1 MKLKKLPIWALALA
15 ILAGNSC
22 SIDDYNY
29 AKDDAYGTLSFA
41 LATDNLLN
49 EGEISRAG
57 KQITI
62 SEALGGANAFDASTF
77 LTTNGGNFSIVVEDA
92 DEETIYS
99 DPISGWSSDK
109 SLAFGNYTVTAT
121 YDQQQVGF
129 YGEGGQPAFESEE
142 VSFAIAN
149 ADITT
154 EVEIPVVLSNSI
166 MRVQYSDMF
175 KKYYSN
181 CVTTVTQGDSSVTF
195 NYDETRG
202 AFFET
207 SSATIEYE
215 LTPAQAQGDNAE
227 AITKSISHTF
237 VAQTCHTLQF
247 DVTNVGGVNKLTIT
261 LDDTTIQEV
270 EIDDIDLNDD
280 QYMPSEGEGGDNQ

>member
-15 ILAGNSC
+15 ILAGSGC
-22 SIDDYNY
+22 SRDDYNY

-57 KQITI
+57 ERAGGQITI
-62 SEALGGANAFDASTF
+62 SEALGGTNVFNASTF
-77 LTTNGGNFSIVVEDA
+77 LSTNGGNFSIVVEDA

-99 DPISGWSSDK
+99 GPISGWSNDK
-109 SLAFGNYTVTAT
+109 PLAFGNYTVTAT
-121 YDQQQVGF
+121 YDLRQVGF
-129 YGEGGQPAFESEE
+129 YGNGGQPAFESEE

-149 ADITT
+149 ADIPT
-154 EVEIPVVLSNSI
+154 EVTIPVVLSNSI

-181 CVTTVTQGDSSVTF
+181 CEVIVTQNNSSVTF

-207 SSATIEYE
+207 GNATINYT
-215 LTPAQAQGDNAE
+215 LTPAQAQGDNSE
-227 AITKSISHTF
+227 VISKLISHTF
-237 VAQTCHTLQF
+237 AAKSCHTLQF
-247 DVTNVGGVNKLTIT
+247 NVTNVGGVNKLTIT

-270 EIDDIDLNDD
+270 EIGDIDLNDD
-280 QYMPSEGEGGDNQ
+280 QYQPNDGE

>member
-15 ILAGNSC
+15 ILAGSSC
-22 SIDDYNY
+22 SQDDYNY

-57 KQITI
+57 GQITI
-62 SEALGGANAFDASTF
+62 SEALGGANVFNASTF
-77 LTTNGGNFSIVVEDA
+77 LSTNGGNFSIVVEDA

-99 DPISGWSSDK
+99 GPISGWSNDK
-109 SLAFGNYTVTAT
+109 PLAFGNYTVTAT
-121 YDQQQVGF
+121 YDLRQVGF
-129 YGEGGQPAFESEE
+129 YGNGGQPAFESEE

-149 ADITT
+149 ADIPT
-154 EVEIPVVLSNSI
+154 EVTIPVVLSNSI

-175 KKYYSN
+175 KKYYSS
-181 CVTTVTQGDSSVTF
+181 CEVTQNNSSVTF
-195 NYDETRG
+195 NYDEARG

-207 SSATIEYE
+207 GNATINYT
-215 LTPAQAQGDNAE
+215 LTPAQAQGDNSKV
-227 AITKSISHTF
+227 ISKSISHTF
-237 VAQTCHTLQF
+237 AAKSCHTLQF
-247 DVTNVGGVNKLTIT
+247 NVTNVGGVNKLTIT

-270 EIDDIDLNDD
+270 EIGDIDLNDD
-280 QYMPSEGEGGDNQ
+280 QYQPNDGE

>member
-15 ILAGNSC
+15 ILAGSSC
-22 SIDDYNY
+22 SQDDYNY

-57 KQITI
+57 GQITI
-62 SEALGGANAFDASTF
+62 SEALGGTSAFNASTF

-92 DEETIYS
+92 EEETIYS
-99 DPISGWSSDK
+99 GPISGWSNDK
-109 SLAFGNYTVTAT
+109 PLAFGNYTVTAT
-121 YDQQQVGF
+121 YDLRQVGF
-129 YGEGGQPAFESEE
+129 YGNGGQPAFESEE
-142 VSFAIAN
+142 VSFAISN
-149 ADITT
+149 ADIPTDVT
-154 EVEIPVVLSNSI
+154 IPVELSNSI

-175 KKYYSN
+175 KKYYSS
-181 CVTTVTQGDSSVTF
+181 CETIVTQGSSSVTF
-195 NYDETRG
+195 NYNETRG

-207 SSATIEYE
+207 SSATVNYT
-215 LTPAQAQGDNAE
+215 LTPTQAQGDNGKAVE
-227 AITKSISHTF
+227 KTFDHTF
-237 VAQTCHTLQF
+237 AAQTCHTLQF

-270 EIDDIDLNDD
+270 EIGDIDLNDD
-280 QYMPSEGEGGDNQ
+280 QYKSNDGE

>member
-15 ILAGNSC
+15 ILAGSGC
-22 SIDDYNY
+22 SQDDYNY

-57 KQITI
+57 GQITI
-62 SEALGGANAFDASTF
+62 SEALGGTSAFNASTF

-92 DEETIYS
+92 EEETIYS
-99 DPISGWSSDK
+99 GPISGWSNDK
-109 SLAFGNYTVTAT
+109 PLAFGNYTVTAT
-121 YDQQQVGF
+121 YDLRQVGF
-129 YGEGGQPAFESEE
+129 YGNGGQPAFESEE
-142 VSFAIAN
+142 VSFAISN
-149 ADITT
+149 ADIPTDVT
-154 EVEIPVVLSNSI
+154 IPVELSNSI

-175 KKYYSN
+175 KKYYSS
-181 CVTTVTQGDSSVTF
+181 CETIVTQGSSSVTF
-195 NYDETRG
+195 NYNETRG

-207 SSATIEYE
+207 SSATVNYT
-215 LTPAQAQGDNAE
+215 LTPTQAQGDNGKAVE
-227 AITKSISHTF
+227 KTFDHTF
-237 VAQTCHTLQF
+237 AAQTCHTLQF

-270 EIDDIDLNDD
+270 EIGDIDLNDD
-280 QYMPSEGEGGDNQ
+280 QYKSNDGE

>member
-1 MKLKKLPIWALALA
+1 MKLKKLPIWVLAMA

-62 SEALGGANAFDASTF
+62 SDALGGANAFDASTF

-92 DEETIYS
+92 DENEIYKG
-99 DPISGWSSDK
+99 PISGWPSDK

-149 ADITT
+149 ADIPTT
-154 EVEIPVVLSNSI
+154 VEIPVVLSNSI

-175 KKYYSN
+175 KKYYSS
-181 CVTTVTQGDSSVTF
+181 CVTTVTQGNSSVTF

-202 AFFET
+202 AFFEIGN
-207 SSATIEYE
+207 ATINYT

-227 AITKSISHTF
+227 AIEDSISHTF
-237 VAQTCHTLQF
+237 AAQTCHTLQF
-247 DVTNVGGVNKLTIT
+247 NVTNVGGVNKLTIT

>member
-15 ILAGNSC
+15 ILAGSSC
-22 SIDDYNY
+22 SQDDYNY

-57 KQITI
+57 GQITI
-62 SEALGGANAFDASTF
+62 SEALGGANAFNASTF

-99 DPISGWSSDK
+99 GPISGWSNDK
-109 SLAFGNYTVTAT
+109 PLAFGNYTVTAT
-121 YDQQQVGF
+121 YDLRQVGF
-129 YGEGGQPAFESEE
+129 YGNGGQPAFESEE

-149 ADITT
+149 ADIPT
-154 EVEIPVVLSNSI
+154 EVTIPVELSNSI

-175 KKYYSN
+175 KKYYSS
-181 CVTTVTQGDSSVTF
+181 CEVTVTQNNSSVTF

-207 SSATIEYE
+207 SNATINYE
-215 LTPAQAQGDNAE
+215 LTPAQAQGDNGKAVE
-227 AITKSISHTF
+227 KTFDHTF
-237 VAQTCHTLQF
+237 AAKTCHTLQF
-247 DVTNVGGVNKLTIT
+247 NVTNVGGVNKLTIT

-270 EIDDIDLNDD
+270 EIGDIDLNDN
-280 QYMPSEGEGGDNQ
+280 QYQPNDGE